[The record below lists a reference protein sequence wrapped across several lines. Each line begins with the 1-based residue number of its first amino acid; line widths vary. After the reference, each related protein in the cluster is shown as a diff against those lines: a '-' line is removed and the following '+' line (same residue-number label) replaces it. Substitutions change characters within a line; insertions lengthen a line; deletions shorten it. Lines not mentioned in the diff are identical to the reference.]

1 MQRSQEAANKA
12 KSQLNTFPTRIRLV
26 KFSVEYV
33 LYVLFLL
40 RTMPKKMSDT
50 TPLKGL
56 PSRPLNNAGFRNPRV
71 SLPNRQI
78 GKNKGGVKLLD
89 ITEQPMGYAA
99 AKKRKRQQE
108 MEEAKR
114 VSEETA
120 QPANVKTETTPTTTA
135 TPDYAAN
142 LSSNIAPTA
151 VPPPAYAPPTPAAP
165 APAPAYAPAPPATAV
180 TVPLPTQPLPQTQT
194 ITRLV
199 QLPTHPL
206 PASALSQ
213 TVTRPVLSQQTTLQP
228 QQLVQLQQQAVQQ
241 QQVRQGQFTASQP
254 PQILRQPSVQTIQT
268 PVAPQQRRNLSLT
281 KEQMLEAQEMFR
293 TANKVTRPE
302 KALILGFMAGSR
314 YVEQNIKTRIVTVI
328 FRDNPCPHL
337 GNIVTIKLSENQENV
352 PQTDN
357 TYLTMIVE
365 THFQVTQSVLQSHDL
380 NFTFPDE
387 LQYRRVEEDK
397 EVQKIRRCYPMS

>member
-1 MQRSQEAANKA
+1 
-12 KSQLNTFPTRIRLV
+12 
-26 KFSVEYV
+26 
-33 LYVLFLL
+33 
-40 RTMPKKMSDT
+40 
-50 TPLKGL
+50 
-56 PSRPLNNAGFRNPRV
+56 
-71 SLPNRQI
+71 
-78 GKNKGGVKLLD
+78 
-89 ITEQPMGYAA
+89 
-99 AKKRKRQQE
+99 

-114 VSEETA
+114 VSEETT

-165 APAPAYAPAPPATAV
+165 APAPVYAPAPPATAV

-241 QQVRQGQFTASQP
+241 QQVRQGQFTASPQ

-268 PVAPQQRRNLSLT
+268 PGAPQQRRNLSLT

-314 YVEQNIKTRIVTVI
+314 
-328 FRDNPCPHL
+328 DNPCPHL

-352 PQTDN
+352 PQQT
-357 TYLTMIVE
+357 TPT
-365 THFQVTQSVLQSHDL
+365 S
-380 NFTFPDE
+380 P
-387 LQYRRVEEDK
+387 
-397 EVQKIRRCYPMS
+397 

>member
-1 MQRSQEAANKA
+1 MA
-12 KSQLNTFPTRIRLV
+12 PT
-26 KFSVEYV
+26 S
-33 LYVLFLL
+33 
-40 RTMPKKMSDT
+40 TS
-50 TPLKGL
+50 
-56 PSRPLNNAGFRNPRV
+56 
-71 SLPNRQI
+71 
-78 GKNKGGVKLLD
+78 
-89 ITEQPMGYAA
+89 
-99 AKKRKRQQE
+99 
-108 MEEAKR
+108 
-114 VSEETA
+114 
-120 QPANVKTETTPTTTA
+120 

-142 LSSNIAPTA
+142 LSSNIGPAA
-151 VPPPAYAPPTPAAP
+151 VPPPAYAPPTPAP
-165 APAPAYAPAPPATAV
+165 APVYAPAPPVTLPLTGAPPTV

-213 TVTRPVLSQQTTLQP
+213 SVARPVVAHQTTLQP

-241 QQVRQGQFTASQP
+241 QQVRQGQFAASQQ

-268 PVAPQQRRNLSLT
+268 PGAPQQRRNLSLT

-314 YVEQNIKTRIVTVI
+314 
-328 FRDNPCPHL
+328 DNPCPHL

-365 THFQVTQSVLQSHDL
+365 THFQMNYNTGEWKRIKKYRRLEDVLQ
-380 NFTFPDE
+380 
-387 LQYRRVEEDK
+387 Q
-397 EVQKIRRCYPMS
+397 QQQQQ

>member
-1 MQRSQEAANKA
+1 
-12 KSQLNTFPTRIRLV
+12 
-26 KFSVEYV
+26 
-33 LYVLFLL
+33 
-40 RTMPKKMSDT
+40 MPKKMSDT

-114 VSEETA
+114 VSEETS
-120 QPANVKTETTPTTTA
+120 QPSNIKTETAPTSTS

-142 LSSNIAPTA
+142 LSSNIGPAA
-151 VPPPAYAPPTPAAP
+151 VPPPAYAPPTPAPAPVYAP
-165 APAPAYAPAPPATAV
+165 APAVSLPLTGAPPAV

-213 TVTRPVLSQQTTLQP
+213 SVARPVVAHQTTLQP

-241 QQVRQGQFTASQP
+241 QQVRQGQFAASQQ

-268 PVAPQQRRNLSLT
+268 PGAPQQRRNLSLT

-314 YVEQNIKTRIVTVI
+314 YVRVYFLVREIEPLLIAGITRVHIWVT
-328 FRDNPCPHL
+328 
-337 GNIVTIKLSENQENV
+337 LS
-352 PQTDN
+352 P
-357 TYLTMIVE
+357 
-365 THFQVTQSVLQSHDL
+365 SS
-380 NFTFPDE
+380 
-387 LQYRRVEEDK
+387 
-397 EVQKIRRCYPMS
+397 